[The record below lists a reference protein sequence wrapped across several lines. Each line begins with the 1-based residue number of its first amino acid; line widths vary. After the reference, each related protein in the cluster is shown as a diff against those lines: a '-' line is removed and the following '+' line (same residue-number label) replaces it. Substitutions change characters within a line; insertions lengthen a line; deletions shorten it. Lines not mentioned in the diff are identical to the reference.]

1 MSSTD
6 EATALANGTK
16 TEIFGSATKGFAKET
31 KTDEPKISANEAKT
45 FTSETKTKDI
55 ALSSPQARQVLEEAG
70 VDYCCGGGK
79 SLHDACLTAG
89 VSAEEI
95 LGRLRENSKNVNPEA
110 ANWVTAPLGDLT
122 RHIRDEHHRYVRAAI
137 SRIEPLLNKVNGKH
151 GPAHP
156 ELATIQAL
164 FGQVGREMLMH
175 MQKEEYVL
183 FPYIEAME
191 RAANGNGS
199 LEKPF
204 FQTVRN
210 PIQTMMK
217 EHDAA
222 GDLVRQIHEASAG
235 YTPPAGACTSF
246 KALYGELK
254 EFEADLHQHVHLE
267 NNILFPRAA
276 EAEAAAA

>member
-1 MSSTD
+1 MSFT
-6 EATALANGTK
+6 T
-16 TEIFGSATKGFAKET
+16 ET
-31 KTDEPKISANEAKT
+31 KTFTNEPKAFTKEKKTNEPKV
-45 FTSETKTKDI
+45 FTNETKTKDI
-55 ALSSPQARQVLEEAG
+55 ALSSPGAREVLEQAG

-95 LGRLRENSKNVNPEA
+95 LERLRENSKKVNPEA
-110 ANWVTAPLGDLT
+110 ANWVSAPLSDLT
-122 RHIRDEHHRYVRAAI
+122 RHIRDEHHQYVRAAI
-137 SRIEPLLNKVNGKH
+137 SRIEPLLDKVNGKH

-156 ELATIQAL
+156 ELGAIQGL

-191 RAANGNGS
+191 RAANGSGS

-222 GDLVRQIHEASAG
+222 GDLVRQIREASAG
-235 YTPPAGACTSF
+235 YAPPAGACTSF
-246 KALYGELK
+246 KALYDELK
-254 EFEADLHQHVHLE
+254 RFEADLHQHVHLE

-276 EAEAAAA
+276 EAEAAAAAA